1 MLSTSSPARSCHSAP
16 AVCVALTLLAGVAS
30 HPTPA
35 AAVEVGS
42 PAPVFEAL
50 DDSGGLWKSTDH
62 VGKTILV
69 VYFYPADMT
78 GGCTKQACGFRD
90 DLAKLTDRG
99 VTVVGV
105 SGDSVGSHQLFKKAY
120 DLNFPLLAD
129 VDGTVAEAFGVPVT
143 LGEKI
148 VTREIDGKTEHLV
161 RTVTAKRWTFV
172 IGRDGTVAARNTE
185 VAAADDAQAILT
197 LVESLGK

>member
-1 MLSTSSPARSCHSAP
+1 MLSTSSRGRSGP

-30 HPTPA
+30 HVTPA

-50 DDSGGLWKSTDH
+50 DDSGTLWKSADH

-90 DLAKLTDRG
+90 ELATLAERG

-105 SGDSVGSHQLFKKAY
+105 SGDSVGSHQLFKQAH

-148 VTREIDGKTEHLV
+148 VTREIDGKTAHLV
-161 RTVTAKRWTFV
+161 RNVTAKRWTFV
-172 IGRDGTVAARNTE
+172 IGRDGTVVARNTE
-185 VAAADDAQAILT
+185 VAAADDARAILRI
-197 LVESLGK
+197 VESLAK